1 MKKFMVLIISLLSFF
16 ILCSCTNTNNS
27 SLQGLYQ
34 SERTTDGY
42 VIQISIQ
49 SDENSF
55 VQYIDNREVNSGTY
69 DELPD
74 KKYKLNGDNQT
85 IEITLDKNNSFEIIT
100 KKVNSGNP
108 IVLKNVDKVPGYFT
122 TEFDDIDKYKLL
134 LEE

>member
-1 MKKFMVLIISLLSFF
+1 MKKFMVLIISLMSFF
-16 ILCSCTNTNNS
+16 ILSSCTTTNNS
-27 SLQGLYQ
+27 SLQGFYQ

-74 KKYKLNGDNQT
+74 KKYELKGDNQT
-85 IEITLDKNNSFEIIT
+85 IEITLDENNSFEIIT
-100 KKVNSGNP
+100 KKVNGGNP
-108 IVLKNVDKVPGYFT
+108 IILKK
-122 TEFDDIDKYKLL
+122 KKC
-134 LEE
+134 

>member
-1 MKKFMVLIISLLSFF
+1 MKKFMVLIISLMSFF
-16 ILCSCTNTNNS
+16 ILSSCTTTNNS
-27 SLQGLYQ
+27 SLQGFYQ

-74 KKYKLNGDNQT
+74 KKYKLKGDKQT
-85 IEITLDKNNSFEIIT
+85 IEITLDENNSFEIIT
-100 KKVNSGNP
+100 KKVNGGNP
-108 IVLKNVDKVPGYFT
+108 IILKNVDKVPGYFT

>member
-1 MKKFMVLIISLLSFF
+1 MVLIISLLSIF
-16 ILCSCTNTNNS
+16 ILYSCTTTNNS
-27 SLQGLYQ
+27 SLQGFYQ

-42 VIQISIQ
+42 TIQISIQ
-49 SDENSF
+49 SDENTF
-55 VQYIDNREVNSGTY
+55 VEYIDNREVNRGTY
-69 DELPD
+69 DELLD

-85 IEITLDKNNSFEIIT
+85 IEIKLDKNNAFELII

>member
-1 MKKFMVLIISLLSFF
+1 MKKFMVLIISLMSFF
-16 ILCSCTNTNNS
+16 ILSSCTTTNNS
-27 SLQGLYQ
+27 SLQGFYQ

-74 KKYKLNGDNQT
+74 KKYKLKGDNQT
-85 IEITLDKNNSFEIIT
+85 IEITLDENNSFEIIT
-100 KKVNSGNP
+100 KKVNGGNP
-108 IVLKNVDKVPGYFT
+108 IILKNVDKVPGYFT

-134 LEE
+134 L

>member
-1 MKKFMVLIISLLSFF
+1 MKKFMVLIISLMSFF
-16 ILCSCTNTNNS
+16 ILSSCTTTNNS
-27 SLQGLYQ
+27 SLQGFYQ

-55 VQYIDNREVNSGTY
+55 VQDIDNREVNSGTY

-74 KKYKLNGDNQT
+74 KKYKLKGDNQT
-85 IEITLDKNNSFEIIT
+85 IEITLDENNSFEIIT
-100 KKVNSGNP
+100 KKVNGGNP
-108 IVLKNVDKVPGYFT
+108 IILKNVDKVPGYFT

>member
-1 MKKFMVLIISLLSFF
+1 MKKFMVLIISLMSFF
-16 ILCSCTNTNNS
+16 ILSSCTTTNNS
-27 SLQGLYQ
+27 SLQGFYQ

-74 KKYKLNGDNQT
+74 KKYKLKGDNQT
-85 IEITLDKNNSFEIIT
+85 IEITLDENNSFEIIT
-100 KKVNSGNP
+100 KKVNGGNP
-108 IVLKNVDKVPGYFT
+108 IILKNVDKVPGYFT
-122 TEFDDIDKYKLL
+122 TEFDDIYKYKLL

>member
-1 MKKFMVLIISLLSFF
+1 MKKFMVLIISLMSFF
-16 ILCSCTNTNNS
+16 ILSSCTTTNNS
-27 SLQGLYQ
+27 SLQGFYQ

-74 KKYKLNGDNQT
+74 KKYKLKGDNQT
-85 IEITLDKNNSFEIIT
+85 IEITLDENNSFEIIT
-100 KKVNSGNP
+100 KKVNGGNP
-108 IVLKNVDKVPGYFT
+108 IILKNVDKVPGYFT

>member
-1 MKKFMVLIISLLSFF
+1 MKKFMVLIISLMSFF
-16 ILCSCTNTNNS
+16 ILSSCTTTNNS
-27 SLQGLYQ
+27 SLQGFYQ

-74 KKYKLNGDNQT
+74 KKYKLKVDNQT
-85 IEITLDKNNSFEIIT
+85 IEITLDENNSFEIIT
-100 KKVNSGNP
+100 KKVNGGNP
-108 IVLKNVDKVPGYFT
+108 IILKNVDKVPGYFT